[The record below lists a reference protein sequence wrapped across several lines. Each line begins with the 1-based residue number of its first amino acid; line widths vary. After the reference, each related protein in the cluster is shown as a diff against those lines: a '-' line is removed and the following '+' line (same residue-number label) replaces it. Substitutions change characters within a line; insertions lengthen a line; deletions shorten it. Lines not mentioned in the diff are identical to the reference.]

1 MIYVERP
8 VFALFP
14 LVLLLWQAVL
24 YVLRKHVRHS
34 ALVDTLLTGVG
45 AVGHAVAIAVILL
58 SGGAL
63 TDVLLLV
70 LGSGA
75 LTLALSPKP
84 PAADKTKEE
93 KR

>member
-8 VFALFP
+8 VFALAP

-24 YVLRKHVRHS
+24 YVLCKRGRCS

-58 SGGAL
+58 AGGTL
-63 TDVLLLV
+63 SDVLLLV
-70 LGSGA
+70 LFSGA
-75 LTLALSPKP
+75 LALALSPKP
-84 PAADKTKEE
+84 TKEE
-93 KR
+93 KQ